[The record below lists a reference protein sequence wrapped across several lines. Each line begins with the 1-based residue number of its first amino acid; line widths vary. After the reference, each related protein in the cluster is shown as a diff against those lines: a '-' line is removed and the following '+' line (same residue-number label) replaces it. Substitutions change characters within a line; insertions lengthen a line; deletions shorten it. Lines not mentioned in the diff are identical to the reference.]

1 MDFRLTA
8 EQEAFRQELRDF
20 CREEL
25 AEDWKVENDREQLS
39 DEAFAFSQD
48 FAHKLGRRGW
58 LTMQWP
64 EAYGGRAAS
73 HIEQVI
79 FAEEMA
85 YAGAPLGFGFGTQL
99 VGPTLMV
106 WGNEEQKARFLPPI
120 ARSEVFWCQGFSEP
134 GAGSDLASLQTRA
147 ERQGD
152 DYIIN
157 GQKIWTSE
165 GQYADWMILLARTD
179 QEAPKHRGISY
190 FLLDMKAPGV
200 TLSPLINLM
209 NGHAFNQVFFDNVRV
224 PAANLVGEETRG
236 WYVAT
241 TTLDFERTG
250 ISRVIWAQRQF
261 EEVVDL
267 VKAARSRGEAWAK
280 RRELAVKLA
289 ELRIEFEIGRLLC
302 YRVAWMQNSGK
313 VPNYESSMAK
323 AFGSELNQRFGEVA
337 LNVLGLAGV
346 LEPGSAYAPLQGRL
360 ARTWMAGRS
369 YTIAGGTSEIQR
381 NIIAQRG
388 LGLPRG

>member
-1 MDFRLTA
+1 MDFRFTP
-8 EQEAFRQELRDF
+8 EQEALRAELREFLRRELPPDWQVRND
-20 CREEL
+20 REEL
-25 AEDWKVENDREQLS
+25 SPEE
-39 DEAFAFSQD
+39 FAFSQQ
-48 FAHKLGRRGW
+48 FARKLGERGW
-58 LTMQWP
+58 LTMAWP
-64 EAYGGRAAS
+64 TEYGGRNAT
-73 HIEQVI
+73 HIEQTI

-106 WGNEEQKARFLPPI
+106 WGTEEQKRRFLPPI
-120 ARSEVFWCQGFSEP
+120 ARAEVFWCQGFSEP

-179 QEAPKHRGISY
+179 PNAPKHRGISY
-190 FLLDMKAPGV
+190 FLVDMKSPGI
-200 TLSPLINLM
+200 TITPLINLM
-209 NGHAFNQVFFDNVRV
+209 GTHAFNQVYFDNVRV
-224 PAANLVGEETRG
+224 PAANRVGEENRG

-250 ISRVIWAQRQF
+250 ISRVIWALRQF
-261 EEVVDL
+261 EEL
-267 VKAARSRGEAWAK
+267 VELVRERAGRGETWA
-280 RRELAVKLA
+280 RRPALRFKLA
-289 ELRIEFEIGRLLC
+289 ELRIEFEIARLLC
-302 YRVAWMQNSGK
+302 YRVAWLQTKGAI
-313 VPNYESSMAK
+313 PNYESSMAK
-323 AFGSELNQRFGEVA
+323 MFGSELNQRFGA
-337 LNVLGLAGV
+337 TAINVLGLAGQ
-346 LEPGSAYAPLQGRL
+346 LEPGSRWAPLQGRIE
-360 ARTWMAGRS
+360 RTYMAGVS

>member
-1 MDFRLTA
+1 MDFRFTA
-8 EQEAFRQELRDF
+8 EQESLRGELRAFLKD
-20 CREEL
+20 EL
-25 AEDWKVENDREQLS
+25 PGDWKVENDREAMS
-39 DEAFAFSQD
+39 DDEFSYSQH
-48 FAHKLGRRGW
+48 FAHRLGERGW
-58 LTMQWP
+58 LTMAWP
-64 EAYGGRAAS
+64 REFGGRAVS
-73 HIEQVI
+73 QIEQLI

-106 WGNEEQKARFLPPI
+106 WGNDDQKARFLPPI

-179 QEAPKHRGISY
+179 TEAPKHRGISY
-190 FLLDMKAPGV
+190 FLLDMKTPGI
-200 TLSPLINLM
+200 TLQPLINLM
-209 NGHAFNQVFFDNVRV
+209 GTHAFNQVFFDNVRV
-224 PAANLVGEETRG
+224 PAANLVGEENRG

-250 ISRVIWAQRQF
+250 IARVIWALRQF
-261 EEVVDL
+261 EELAELIRD
-267 VKAARSRGEAWAK
+267 AGSTGATWARRPSLK
-280 RRELAVKLA
+280 HKLA
-289 ELRIEFEIGRLLC
+289 ELRIEFEIARMLC
-302 YRVAWMQNSGK
+302 YRVAWIQVSGAI
-313 VPNYESSMAK
+313 PNYESSMAK
-323 AFGSELNQRFGEVA
+323 MFGSELNQRFGA
-337 LNVLGLAGV
+337 TAMNILGLAGQ
-346 LEPGSAYAPLQGRL
+346 LEPGSRWAPLQGRL
-360 ARTWMAGRS
+360 ERTYMAGLS

-388 LGLPRG
+388 LSLPRG